1 MLYALNMIWNPSGGI
16 DLGFINLRFYS
27 LMFVIAFGL
36 GWYLMK
42 AIYEREG
49 ETLEKLDNLFVSTVL
64 ATLVGARLGH
74 VFFYDWDYF
83 KDHKLE
89 ILLPIRENANES
101 ILGIIQGWEFTGF
114 AGLASHG
121 AAISIIIVMLYYSKK
136 VIHKPILWILD
147 RIVIPVASG
156 AIFVRLG
163 NFMNSEIVGTETT
176 SSFGI
181 KFIRDWYSP
190 RQAFEAT
197 QIGNTNEAYKAI
209 ENNPQF
215 AQLLADVVP
224 KHPAQLYEAFGYI
237 FVFVILYYMY
247 WKTEAR
253 NKQGL
258 LFGTFLVLLWTV
270 RFFVEFVK
278 GSQGGF
284 EENPIFSALST
295 GQWLSIPFIIAG
307 FYFIVKSKK
316 TI

>member
-42 AIYEREG
+42 AIYEKEG

-197 QIGNTNEAYKAI
+197 QIGNSNEAYKAI

-215 AQLLADVVP
+215 AELLADVVP

>member
-16 DLGFINLRFYS
+16 DLGFLNLRFYS

-49 ETLEKLDNLFVSTVL
+49 ESLEKLDNLFVSTVL

-224 KHPAQLYEAFGYI
+224 KHPAQLYEAFGYV
-237 FVFVILYYMY
+237 FVFAILYYMY

-270 RFFVEFVK
+270 RFFVEYVK

-316 TI
+316 AV